1 MLLKLLSSVAA
12 RAAGSFV
19 TKRKPM
25 TAGGCTQYGWVGWV
39 GVLAVTL
46 SPQTS
51 AADFQVA
58 RFQLAEDAQVTA
70 VPVQTNVS
78 LKVVV
83 GVPQPSASWTHVE
96 PANADFGDGP
106 PKIPEIYT
114 KTQWQ
119 VEQGL
124 PSDRVHTI
132 LQTSDGYL
140 WLGTSGGLVRFDG
153 RRFRVFD
160 SSNTPAMQEARND
173 VRHVIEDSAGT
184 LWLATSHALLRR
196 RGLILERIPGSD
208 RPLIGTIQ
216 HLAPRKAGGIWV
228 GTDQG
233 AWSYVDG
240 DRFRPLGEHHHVFML
255 GETSADGLVVSM
267 PNWTVRIH
275 PETPDRIEEIYSN
288 TPASTNEAVRF
299 GGAGKLYID
308 AAQDIYLGSQRAVLR
323 LGYGA
328 KNWIRQA
335 GPFGPSADA
344 DPPNDLAHFT
354 LVGTTIA
361 VASGPERELSL
372 WREGSPV
379 RFATDT
385 GDRIVD
391 VTCLT
396 ADRDGSLWVG
406 IDHAG
411 LVRLRRQPLA
421 TLSLLEPGAH
431 ERTLSV
437 TEGSDGSIWC
447 GTRGG
452 VIQWGTEGARVFEFG
467 VASTLEGVNALWR
480 VPSGMVWAA
489 FGDDGMVQMASG
501 FGMVLMANQT
511 KHYYPG
517 ERSTL
522 GSGTP
527 RALYSTR
534 NRLFWLGTKQGLI
547 RGHERFSTR
556 QGLPHPDVRA
566 FFEDASGQL
575 WIGTYGGGIC
585 RMRDQLAAPGT
596 PDLFEVFDQRHG
608 LNQDRVW
615 GFHEDRDG
623 AMWLATEDGLVRFR
637 KGQFFVFTSKH
648 GLFEEPL
655 NQILEDDNG
664 RLWLGTNRGIHRV
677 NRDDLNLVADGAAT
691 WVPMVSYGTSDGML
705 KSETNGESSPSGCKA
720 SDGRLYFP
728 TQNGVVVVDPSSVV
742 NAPVPPAPV
751 MEEIIA
757 EGERVFLEGVAVTNH
772 VNIPADTGVAFEFR
786 PGHARSV
793 DFHFSATS
801 VTDPDGVRLEY
812 RLEGFDPAWRPGRDD
827 RVASYTNLKPGRYRF
842 LVRALAMGITQ
853 KPAETSLSF
862 RVAPHFWQTIPFYVL
877 CGIGVAGVGAALVA
891 YRLRLQRRIHTLE
904 QRNAL
909 DQERSR
915 IARDMHDQLGAK
927 LSKMALGSDRSP
939 GAQQEVR
946 ETLRELR
953 ELIWSVNPKNDTL
966 AGLAEFL
973 AKAAQHYLGAAGLA
987 MDLEFPSP
995 VPEARLTSATRHQI
1009 AGAFQEALRNIVQHA
1024 QATEVRISLRVGASL
1039 MRLEIVDD
1047 GKGFDLDPPPAHGTG
1062 LSNLRHRMTEIR
1074 GECFLSSTPGK
1085 GTRVE
1090 FLIPLQRP

>member
-1 MLLKLLSSVAA
+1 
-12 RAAGSFV
+12 
-19 TKRKPM
+19 
-25 TAGGCTQYGWVGWV
+25 
-39 GVLAVTL
+39 
-46 SPQTS
+46 
-51 AADFQVA
+51 VA
-58 RFQLAEDAQVTA
+58 RFLLARDAEVTA

-96 PANADFGDGP
+96 PANPTFGDGP
-106 PKIPEIYT
+106 PELPEIYT
-114 KTQWQ
+114 KTQWRT
-119 VEQGL
+119 EQGL
-124 PSDRVHTI
+124 PSNRVHTI

-140 WLGTSGGLVRFDG
+140 WLGTAGGLVRFDG

-160 SSNTPAMQEARND
+160 SSNTPAMQETRND
-173 VRHVIEDSAGT
+173 VRHVVEDSAGT

-196 RGLILERIPGSD
+196 RGQIMERIPGSD

-216 HLAPRKAGGIWV
+216 HLAPRKAGGVWV

-233 AWSYVDG
+233 TWCYVDG
-240 DRFRPLGEHHHVFML
+240 GSFRPLGEHHHALML

-267 PNWTVRIH
+267 PHRTVRIH
-275 PETPDRIEEIYSN
+275 PETPDKIEEIYSN
-288 TPASTNEAVRF
+288 TLPSTNDAGVF
-299 GGAGKLYID
+299 GGAHRLHID
-308 AAQDIYLGSQRAVLR
+308 AYQVVYLGTERAVLR
-323 LGYGA
+323 LASGTR
-328 KNWIRQA
+328 NWVRQA
-335 GPFGPSADA
+335 GPFGPSVSDN
-344 DPPNDLAHFT
+344 PPHILIHFT
-354 LVGTTIA
+354 RVGSAFA

-372 WREGSPV
+372 WREGSAV
-379 RFATDT
+379 HFATDT
-385 GDRIVD
+385 GDRVVD

-406 IDHAG
+406 IDQAG

-467 VASTLEGVNALWR
+467 RVSTQEGVNAVWR

-489 FGDDGMVQMASG
+489 FGEDGMVQMASG
-501 FGMVLMANQT
+501 FGMVLLENQT
-511 KHYYPG
+511 KHYAPG
-517 ERSTL
+517 ERSFL
-522 GSGTP
+522 GSGTA

-596 PDLFEVFDQRHG
+596 PDLFEVFDRRHG
-608 LNQDRVW
+608 LNQGRVW

-623 AMWLATEDGLVRFR
+623 TMWLATDDGLVRFK
-637 KGQFFVFTSKH
+637 KGQFFSFTSRH

-677 NRDDLNLVADGAAT
+677 NRNDLNLVADGVEAS
-691 WVPMVSYGTSDGML
+691 VSLVSYGRSDGML
-705 KSETNGESSPSGCKA
+705 ESETNGESSPSGCKA
-720 SDGRLYFP
+720 SDGRLYFS
-728 TQNGVVVVDPSSVV
+728 TQNGVVVVDPASVV

-751 MEEIIA
+751 MEEVIA
-757 EGERVFLEGVAVTNH
+757 DGERVFLEGVAVTNH
-772 VNIPADTGVAFEFR
+772 VNIPADREVAFEFR

-793 DFHFSATS
+793 DFHFSAIA
-801 VTDPDGVRLEY
+801 VTDPDRVRLEY
-812 RLEGFDPAWRPGRDD
+812 RLEGFEEAWRAGRDD
-827 RVASYTNLKPGRYRF
+827 QVASYTNLKPGNYRF
-842 LVRALAMGITQ
+842 LVRAQAMGMTR
-853 KPAETSLSF
+853 KPTETSLSF

-877 CGIGVAGVGAALVA
+877 CGTGVASFGAALVA
-891 YRLRLQRRIHTLE
+891 YRLSLQRRIHTLE

-973 AKAAQHYLGAAGLA
+973 AKAAQHYFGAAGLA
-987 MDLEFPSP
+987 MDLDFPSP
-995 VPEARLTSATRHQI
+995 LPEARLTSATRHQV

-1024 QATEVRISLRVGASL
+1024 QATEVRISLRVGASML
-1039 MRLEIVDD
+1039 RLEITDD
-1047 GKGFDLDPPPAHGTG
+1047 GQGFSLDPAPAHGTG
-1062 LSNLRHRMTEIR
+1062 LSNLRHRMSDIG

-1085 GTRVE
+1085 GTRIE
-1090 FLIPLQRP
+1090 FLIPLQRS